1 MIVYFTKEK
10 LHGTKIEKNVIKSAN
25 LTPQTQV
32 PQNCVISRI
41 FLITKILSIII
52 LLFATWVIAWVITWV
67 MPKNAMLSI
76 EIMKPWIK
84 FVPLIT
90 DSF

>member
-1 MIVYFTKEK
+1 MIFYFTKEK
-10 LHGTKIEKNVIKSAN
+10 LHFTKIEKNVIKSAN

-52 LLFATWVIAWVITWV
+52 LLFATSVI
-67 MPKNAMLSI
+67 PKNAMISI
-76 EIMKPWIK
+76 EIMKPSIK
-84 FVPLIT
+84 FVLLIT

>member
-1 MIVYFTKEK
+1 MIFYFTKEK
-10 LHGTKIEKNVIKSAN
+10 LHGTKIEKNVIKSTN
-25 LTPQTQV
+25 LTPKTQV

-52 LLFATWVIAWVITWV
+52 LLFATWVITWV

>member
-1 MIVYFTKEK
+1 MIFYFTKEK

-52 LLFATWVIAWVITWV
+52 ILLFATWVITWV

>member
-1 MIVYFTKEK
+1 MIFYFTKEK

-52 LLFATWVIAWVITWV
+52 LLFATWVI
-67 MPKNAMLSI
+67 PKNAMLSI

-84 FVPLIT
+84 FVLLIT